1 MNGTDTY
8 DRVRGGA
15 LARTVLVALAVAI
28 PIRLAADEF
37 DDFTKA
43 RNAYEAGEYVAAV
56 ERFTALLAGE
66 PRNPAIV
73 LESQKLLGVSYLF
86 VGDQAAAEAALLK
99 LLTLSPEFELD
110 PMLFPIEVIDFFTDV
125 KARNDERLAALARA
139 RAAEEEARLKAE
151 EERRLAEIEKLKRNV
166 YLERNL
172 ERRSWLVA
180 VLPLGAGQFQNGETV
195 KGALFLGGEVLLG
208 AAAATTFGLHENLRD
223 HATEPFESA
232 EDREA
237 YESMEAGLRIANQV
251 CLGALAAVAIAG
263 IIDSAVRFE
272 KETVTW
278 QPVEEREVPTHLR
291 PGGETRTRIVPLF
304 GGSSMGLGAAGSF

>member
-1 MNGTDTY
+1 VGLA
-8 DRVRGGA
+8 VLA
-15 LARTVLVALAVAI
+15 LAQPA
-28 PIRLAADEF
+28 RLAADEF

-43 RNAYEAGEYVAAV
+43 RNAYEGGEYAAAV
-56 ERFTALLAGE
+56 ERFTALLASE

-125 KARNDERLAALARA
+125 KARNDERLAALTRA
-139 RAAEEEARLKAE
+139 RASEEAARRQAE

-180 VLPLGAGQFQNGETV
+180 ILPLGAGQFQNDEPV
-195 KGALFLGGEVLLG
+195 KGALFLGGELLLG
-208 AAAATTFGLHENLRD
+208 AAVATTFALHEDLRD
-223 HATEPFESA
+223 RAGEPFESPD
-232 EDREA
+232 DREA
-237 YESMEAGLRIANQV
+237 YERLESGLRIANQV
-251 CLGALAAVAIAG
+251 SLGALAAVAVAG
-263 IIDSAVRFE
+263 IIDSAIRFE
-272 KETVTW
+272 KETVIW
-278 QPVEEREVPTHLR
+278 QPVDEREVPRDLR
-291 PGGETRTRIVPLF
+291 PGGTPAARIAPLLGESVVGLGV
-304 GGSSMGLGAAGSF
+304 GGSF